1 MSTNLPLP
9 NVNPFGPSPETRV
22 CHEPRLI
29 RAVLNELLPFL
40 RAEQTEQPAER
51 SLTPPGHQFAQK
63 LMSWIKL
70 KTTLQADPA
79 VAAIADKLNMDDAHV
94 VGCLA
99 IIWSWADNLTV
110 DGYIAGATCSRIDR
124 MVRRKGFAEAMI
136 GAGWLENTAA
146 GLTFPKWDRHNSE
159 SAKARAGEQER
170 KRLQRLRHNVKPT
183 GPDALPASGH
193 TSDKCPDQIREE
205 DMRED
210 KTKERDPQSPKAGL
224 ARPEPPLDAEP
235 SEPPARPRNLPSS
248 ETEAVQYAGL
258 ITVPEAF
265 IRETWHRCEAVGWFD
280 TQGRLIRS
288 WPSYLVKAYADAK
301 QRGDLPLPR
310 KETINRRPPAI

>member
-1 MSTNLPLP
+1 
-9 NVNPFGPSPETRV
+9 
-22 CHEPRLI
+22 
-29 RAVLNELLPFL
+29 
-40 RAEQTEQPAER
+40 
-51 SLTPPGHQFAQK
+51 
-63 LMSWIKL
+63 MSWIKL

-99 IIWSWADNLTV
+99 IVWSWADNLTV

-170 KRLQRLRHNVKPT
+170 KRLQRLRNNVKPT
-183 GPDALPASGH
+183 GPSTLPASGH
-193 TSDKCPDQIREE
+193 TADKCPDQIREE

-210 KTKERDPQSPKAGL
+210 KTKERDHQSSQSGL
-224 ARPEPPLDAEP
+224 AHSAQPTAAEP
-235 SEPPARPRNLPSS
+235 ANHTRPNSLPS
-248 ETEAVQYAGL
+248 TEEQAVTFAGV
-258 ITVPEAF
+258 IAVPTDF
-265 IRETWHRCEAVGWFD
+265 IRQTWHRCEAVGWID
-280 TQGRLIRS
+280 TQGRPIRS

-310 KETINRRPPAI
+310 KETTNRRPPAI